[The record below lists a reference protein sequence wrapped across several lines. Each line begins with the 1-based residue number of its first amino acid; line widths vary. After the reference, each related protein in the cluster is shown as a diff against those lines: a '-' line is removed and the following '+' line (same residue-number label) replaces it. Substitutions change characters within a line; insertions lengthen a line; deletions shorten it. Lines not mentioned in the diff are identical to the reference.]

1 MTFYRL
7 IIILEVNKPIQMKLL
22 KLLFLL
28 ILSIPA
34 SAQIQLGADI
44 DGEAADDV
52 SGRSVSLSSDG
63 TRVAIGAPGNDG
75 NGYNSGH
82 VRVFE
87 YSNGSWTQI
96 GSDINGE
103 VFADLSGWS
112 VSLSGNGDTVAI
124 GTPFNDGNGSYAGHV
139 RVYEYSNSSWTQI
152 GSDIDGEAAEDES
165 GICVSLSSDGTIVAI
180 GATENQGTWYSQG
193 HVRVYEYSNGS
204 WTQRGADIDG
214 EAPHNHSGHS
224 VSLSAD
230 GSIVAIGA
238 PYNFNNDTINWST
251 YGHVRVYE
259 YINGSWTQIGA
270 DIDGEAPDDQSG
282 YSVSLSHD
290 GNRVAVGAIGNDGND
305 TIDSNRGH
313 VRVFEYVNSSWT
325 QLGADIDGEAPGD
338 QSGYSVSLSSD
349 GTTVAI
355 GAPYNYKGDT
365 NNIDGE
371 YGHVRVY
378 EYVNGSW
385 TQLGSDIDGE
395 DHDEEQTGF
404 SVSISSDGNTVAN
417 GAHLGNADGSGT
429 VRVYSVGGNTA
440 GVNPTAL
447 EYNLQIYPN
456 PTNDYL
462 ILDIPEEMKGQQY
475 SFVITNAAGQ
485 SMYSDFLNQAQ
496 LQINLKNFAS
506 SGTYTLQIKDSGGN
520 VVDTRVI
527 ILQ

>member
-1 MTFYRL
+1 
-7 IIILEVNKPIQMKLL
+7 MKKLN
-22 KLLFLL
+22 LLFTLLL
-28 ILSIPA
+28 INSL
-34 SAQIQLGADI
+34 SAQVQLGADI
-44 DGEAADDV
+44 DGEASYDNT
-52 SGRSVSLSSDG
+52 GHSVSLSADG
-63 TRVAIGAPGNDG
+63 TKLAIGAPGNAG
-75 NGYNSGH
+75 NGSESGH

-103 VFADLSGWS
+103 VFHDWSGWS

-124 GTPFNDGNGSYAGHV
+124 GAPFNDGNGSDAGHV
-139 RVYEYSNSSWTQI
+139 RVYEYSNNSWTQI

-165 GICVSLSSDGTIVAI
+165 GSCVSLSSDGTIVAI
-180 GATENQGTWYSQG
+180 GAIENQGTFWSSG

-214 EAPHNHSGHS
+214 EGPQNHSGHS

-238 PYNFNNDTINWST
+238 PFNNNNDTINWSP

-259 YINGSWTQIGA
+259 YINGSWTQLGA
-270 DIDGEAPDDQSG
+270 DIDGEAPWDQSG
-282 YSVSLSHD
+282 YSVSLSSD
-290 GNRVAVGAIGNDGND
+290 GTTVAIGAIGNDGND
-305 TIDSNRGH
+305 TLNSNRGH
-313 VRVFEYVNSSWT
+313 VRVFEYVNGSWT
-325 QLGADIDGEAPGD
+325 QLGADIDGEAAGD

-417 GAHLGNADGSGT
+417 GAHWGNADWSGT
-429 VRVYSVGGNTA
+429 VRVYSIGGNTA
-440 GVNPTAL
+440 GVNSTAL

-462 ILDIPEEMKGQQY
+462 ILDIPEEMIGQHY

-506 SGTYTLQIKDSGGN
+506 SGTYTLSIKDSGGN